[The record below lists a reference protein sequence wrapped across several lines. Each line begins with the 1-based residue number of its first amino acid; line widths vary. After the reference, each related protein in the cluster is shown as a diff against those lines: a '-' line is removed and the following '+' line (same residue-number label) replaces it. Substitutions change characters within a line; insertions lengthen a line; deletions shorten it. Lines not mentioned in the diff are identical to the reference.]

1 MLVQAYGAA
10 LLIILASVVLGR
22 AICVA
27 AGGEQAWWAAPAVG
41 FASLIVL
48 TGAAIKLPGR
58 GVTALVVVGVV
69 LTVASGFLLLRRSP
83 PVSRGDLV
91 VGALSLLGT
100 SLPFIASGRVGLLGV
115 SLDNDTANH
124 LLYAESLISS
134 RVAALWGTGAGYPLG
149 PHSVVAAVG
158 TATGMPLDMAFTGLL
173 VAIVPITAL
182 VAAGLVA
189 AEALWRRVVIGLMC
203 SLTYLVAAFYAEGAF
218 KELILAGLLLAS
230 VVHLEQARARWSE
243 ADTGMRWRSVLIV
256 GIFVAAAFY
265 TYSYPGLAWFAVS
278 ATIWIGVEAAIRVA
292 DRPRLLTQP
301 RLLFGWQWRGR
312 LSKSTSWVI
321 GTALVA
327 VVVLLPVA
335 GQAISFFRSVGLSP
349 AQSGA
354 IPTNALGNLIA
365 PLSPYEMLGVWT
377 SPDFRHYPTNGFHA
391 GELSAFAL
399 IVLLYGLVWSV
410 RRRKL
415 LLPAAAAG
423 SVVIWWLSDRSQSP
437 YITAKALV
445 IGAPVI
451 MALALRGL
459 LTRRAGPLST
469 RVLVLT
475 VAALFCGFAAYSSYQ
490 ALRNEPVAAPEPG
503 RELASFQHSIG
514 GAPVLFLGDD
524 DYAPWQLRDAAV
536 SALAANTRSLG
547 AAAARTNKPYVFEQ
561 ALDFDSVD
569 PADLDHFHYV
579 VTTNTSYASQP
590 PANFRLAAQTRL
602 YDLWKRTGPTASRQ
616 VLEPSG
622 APGAALDCRSALGKK
637 LRAVRGQASIMSK
650 PVTVPGPSLTAGS
663 STAVPIALPGG
674 EWEISIQY
682 FSSFVIDLSTQGR
695 RWTMPAYL
703 GRLGPF
709 FTVGTVT
716 GRGVASPVTLTVRA
730 ERPSFLTGS
739 GGNLFT
745 AIPVIAATRIPDSRR
760 IVPLRRAC
768 GQYVDWYRLS

>member
-1 MLVQAYGAA
+1 MFVQAYGAA

-58 GVTALVVVGVV
+58 GVTALVVAGVV
-69 LTVASGFLLLRRSP
+69 LTVAGGFLLRRRSL

-91 VGALSLLGT
+91 VAGLSLLGT
-100 SLPFIASGRVGLLGV
+100 SVPFIASGRVGLPGV
-115 SLDNDTANH
+115 SLDNDTAGF
-124 LLYAESLISS
+124 LLFTEGLRSPRMAS
-134 RVAALWGTGAGYPLG
+134 LWGAGNGYPLG

-173 VAIVPITAL
+173 VAVVPITAL
-182 VAAGLVA
+182 AAAGLLA
-189 AEALWRRVVIGLMC
+189 DQALWRRAMIGVMC
-203 SLTYLVAAFYAEGAF
+203 SLAYLVAAYYGEGAF
-218 KELILAGLLLAS
+218 KETIMAGLVLAS
-230 VVHLEQARARWSE
+230 VVHVEQVRAGWNE
-243 ADTGMRWRSVLIV
+243 ATTAIRWRLVLIA
-256 GIFVAAAFY
+256 GILVAAAFY

-278 ATIWIGVEAAIRVA
+278 AGIWIAGEAAIRVA
-292 DRPRLLTQP
+292 GRPRLLTQP
-301 RLLFGWQWRGR
+301 RLLLGWKSRR
-312 LSKSTSWVI
+312 HLSRRWVA
-321 GTALVA
+321 GTIVLAI
-327 VVVLLPVA
+327 VVLLPVA
-335 GQAISFFRSVGLSP
+335 GQAISFFQSVGLSP

-354 IPTNALGNLIA
+354 IPTSALGNLIA

-377 SPDFRHYPTNGFHA
+377 SPDFRHDPTNGFHA

-399 IVLLYGLVWSV
+399 IVFLFGVMWSL
-410 RRRKL
+410 RRREL
-415 LLPAAAAG
+415 LLPATAAG
-423 SVVIWWLSDRSQSP
+423 CVVIWWLSDHSQSP

-445 IGAPVI
+445 IGTPVI
-451 MALALRGL
+451 VAVALRGL
-459 LTRRAGPLST
+459 LMRRAGPLST
-469 RVLVLT
+469 RAFLLA
-475 VAALFCGFAAYSSYQ
+475 VAMLFCGVAAYSSYQ
-490 ALRNEPVAAPEPG
+490 ALRNEPVEAPQPG

-622 APGAALDCRSALGKK
+622 APGATLDCRSALGKK
-637 LRAVRGQASIMSK
+637 LRAVRGQAGIMSK

-682 FSSFVIDLSTQGR
+682 FSSFDVDLSTQGR

-709 FTVGTVT
+709 FSVGTVT

-730 ERPSFLTGS
+730 ERPSFLTGT

-760 IVPLRRAC
+760 IVPLGRAC